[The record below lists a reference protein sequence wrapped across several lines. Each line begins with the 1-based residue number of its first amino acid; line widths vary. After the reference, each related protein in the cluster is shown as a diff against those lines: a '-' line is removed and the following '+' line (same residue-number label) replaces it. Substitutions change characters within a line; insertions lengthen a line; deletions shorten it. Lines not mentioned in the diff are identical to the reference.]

1 MRKLSFFSLMTLLG
15 MALWLA
21 WGSLSPVL
29 AQTPPP
35 DRPSAPPD
43 VPGKPPGR
51 TTPPSPG
58 GGGGGDGD
66 GSSGGGDIFGCSNV
80 HGVVTNWGY
89 HNEPKIPVTL
99 IGPGWQTQ
107 KVTDDNGFYASD
119 CLGLGLALLNPVS
132 PAWLRPMTKDVAIRL
147 GYRPVMEVNLGVW
160 TDLIPDPEVTPT
172 MAANASQLQPGEKV
186 SYTIRVTNTLGAVSG
201 ARPAMGEVMVTDL
214 LPESLTPITATTTQ
228 GLVEWWGQLLTV
240 DVGTLA
246 PGKGVT
252 IVVTAQAQADAP
264 AASIIANQASL
275 LHHDHVAVQTPVV
288 SVEVGS
294 AGN

>member
-1 MRKLSFFSLMTLLG
+1 MRKLSFISLMTLLG
-15 MALWLA
+15 VALWLA
-21 WGSLSPVL
+21 WGSLSPAL
-29 AQTPPP
+29 ADDPPP
-35 DRPSAPPD
+35 DRPSAPPST
-43 VPGKPPGR
+43 PGGPPGR

-58 GGGGGDGD
+58 EGGGGRHK
-66 GSSGGGDIFGCSNV
+66 SGGDIFGCSNV

-99 IGPGWQTQ
+99 NGPGWQTQ

-132 PAWLRPMTKDVAIRL
+132 PSSLRPMTKDVAIRL
-147 GYRPVMEVNLGVW
+147 GFRPVMEVNLGVW
-160 TDLIPDPEVTPT
+160 ADLPPEPEVRPT
-172 MAANASQLQPGEKV
+172 MAASVSQLQPGQKV
-186 SYTIRVTNTLGAVSG
+186 SYTIRVTNTLSAVSG

-246 PGKGVT
+246 PDKGVT
-252 IVVTAQAQADAP
+252 IVVTAQVQADAP
-264 AASIIANQASL
+264 ATSIIANQASL

-288 SVEVGS
+288 SLEVGS
-294 AGN
+294 GSN

>member
-1 MRKLSFFSLMTLLG
+1 MRKLSFISLITLLG
-15 MALWLA
+15 LTLWLA
-21 WGSLSPVL
+21 WGSLSPSL
-29 AQTPPP
+29 AQEPPP

-43 VPGKPPGR
+43 TPGGPTGRSDPP
-51 TTPPSPG
+51 PPG
-58 GGGGGDGD
+58 GGSRGGG

-80 HGVVTNWGY
+80 HGVVTSWG
-89 HNEPKIPVTL
+89 HRNEPKLPITL
-99 IGPGWQTQ
+99 NGPGWQTQ
-107 KVTDDNGFYASD
+107 KVTDDNGYYASD

-147 GYRPVMEVNLGVW
+147 GFRPVMEVNLGVW
-160 TDLIPDPEVTPT
+160 SGLTPEPEVTPT
-172 MAANASQLQPGEKV
+172 MVANVSKLQPGERV
-186 SYTIRVTNTLGAVSG
+186 SYTIRVTNALSAVSG

-252 IVVTAQAQADAP
+252 IVVTAQAQAGAP
-264 AASIIANQASL
+264 AASIIDNRASL
-275 LHHDHVAVQTPVV
+275 LHHDHVAVQTPLV
-288 SVEVGS
+288 SIEVGPGS
-294 AGN
+294 N